1 MDRSIL
7 HVDMNACYASIE
19 CLYNPE
25 IRDQPVAVGGD
36 VEARH
41 GIILAKNQVA
51 KKYGIKTGEALWQAR
66 NKCPNLVIIRPHYD
80 RYLRF
85 SALAREIFNSY
96 TDLVEP
102 FGLDECW
109 LDVSGSV
116 HLFGDATIMDVY
128 W

>member
-19 CLYNPE
+19 WLYNPE